1 MKLLFFTPTDATV
14 RRSFSEIGFWVGSL
28 FCVPSGPRR
37 PSVLHAAAPV
47 PAAAVAVGRCWLWFW
62 VFGFGGGKFCPRH
75 YLSQGQVQL
84 AQSQSVCLTKL
95 CIPRAQSVR
104 PLICGRR
111 PLEDGAD
118 SPWPPFKKPIKFPP
132 LSLTDGGLEQD
143 SRRNNDQSGRASPNA

>member
-1 MKLLFFTPTDATV
+1 MK
-14 RRSFSEIGFWVGSL
+14 S
-28 FCVPSGPRR
+28 
-37 PSVLHAAAPV
+37 H
-47 PAAAVAVGRCWLWFW
+47 
-62 VFGFGGGKFCPRH
+62 
-75 YLSQGQVQL
+75 QL

-95 CIPRAQSVR
+95 CIPRAQSVL

-143 SRRNNDQSGRASPNA
+143 SRRNNSVINEQEYVRQVQGDDESMMYAGSKARRDRRDYHYQRRWRAGGHRGAAPRLAAPSARVGGSARLRRRGPGGTSESATRASGAAGRD